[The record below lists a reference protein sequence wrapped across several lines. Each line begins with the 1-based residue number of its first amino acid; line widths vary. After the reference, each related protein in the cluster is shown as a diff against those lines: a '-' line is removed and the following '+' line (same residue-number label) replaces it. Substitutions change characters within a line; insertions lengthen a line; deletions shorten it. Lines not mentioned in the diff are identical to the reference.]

1 MRLRE
6 RARNYATEKIISEI
20 MALMAESSTKNIV
33 RMITLGEKL
42 THDPEYKQSTA
53 NLDELFEQDH
63 PSSILVKDV
72 TMSGGEVFTRKDI
85 FDIWEKHTS
94 RCAPILLCTPSA

>member
-20 MALMAESSTKNIV
+20 MTLMAKSSTKNIV

-42 THDPEYKQSTA
+42 THDPEYK
-53 NLDELFEQDH
+53 
-63 PSSILVKDV
+63 
-72 TMSGGEVFTRKDI
+72 
-85 FDIWEKHTS
+85 
-94 RCAPILLCTPSA
+94 